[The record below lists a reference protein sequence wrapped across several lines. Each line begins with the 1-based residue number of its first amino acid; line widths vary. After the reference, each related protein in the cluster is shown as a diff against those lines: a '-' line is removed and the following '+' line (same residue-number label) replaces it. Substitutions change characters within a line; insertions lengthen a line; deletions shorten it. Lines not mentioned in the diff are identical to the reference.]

1 MDLDKLSG
9 FLGKFFLFSLV
20 ILFLIHNFWEK
31 KEFMTN
37 YLSLIL
43 DCSMKTKNNEF
54 FHIKIKLEN

>member
-1 MDLDKLSG
+1 MDLDKLSE

-43 DCSMKTKNNEF
+43 DC
-54 FHIKIKLEN
+54 